1 MTAASPTPAP
11 IVLKLT
17 ITRFRG
23 IPSLKWYPARG
34 LNVILGGGDVGK
46 STILDA
52 IARLL
57 SPTNAAAIT
66 DADFWKRE
74 AENGLEIT
82 AVMSLP
88 TSTGIHSQSKQ
99 AWPWDWNG
107 EAECVP
113 TIDESGAVV
122 IQGTPVF
129 VLRVRATADFE
140 VFYEIIQPDGAI
152 DTLSTSIRRAIGLVR
167 LGGDDRNDRDLRLV
181 QGSALDRLLSDKSLR
196 ARLGVKLGGDE
207 VKEQLKPEAKERLG
221 VLDERFKKQA
231 LPSDLSL
238 GLTSGQGFSIGA
250 LIGLTASEEGIR
262 LPLSSWG
269 AGTRRLASLEIAA
282 ACQGADPVTLVDE
295 VERGLEPY
303 RQRVLIGILQESS
316 SQIFLTTHS
325 AVAISAATKATLWYM
340 DANSAIGALPWEK
353 ISRQQTR
360 DPEALLARLT
370 IVAEGDGEKGFLRRL
385 LERAGLGRLHERGL
399 WITDAQGN
407 DSALNLLEALASGG
421 LQFGAFV
428 DNEGKFPTRWAAI
441 GEKLGALF
449 FQWGRGCIEDNIV
462 PHIPD
467 EKLEA
472 FIVDPS
478 GEHTGERLRTLADR
492 LDLRDDKSFA
502 TIKAAAPDL
511 RALILESATG
521 KVPASKANAS
531 DPEKKALRSHQRC
544 WFKSYDGGFELAD
557 KIFALGL
564 WPQLR
569 ARLLP
574 FVNAILA
581 AENMAGLTDIS

>member
-1 MTAASPTPAP
+1 MTAASPAPTP
-11 IVLKLT
+11 IVLKLA

-23 IPSLKWYPARG
+23 ISGLIWYPARG

-52 IARLL
+52 IALL
-57 SPTNAAAIT
+57 FSPTNAAAIS

-74 AENGLEIT
+74 AENGFEIT

-88 TSTGIHSQSKQ
+88 ASSGIHGQSKQ
-99 AWPWDWNG
+99 AWPWDWSG

-122 IQGTPVF
+122 IQGMPVF

-152 DTLSTSIRRAIGLVR
+152 DILSTAVRRAIGLVR

-196 ARLGVKLGGDE
+196 ARLGVKLGEDE
-207 VKEQLKPEAKERLG
+207 VKEELKPEAKDKLRI
-221 VLDERFKKQA
+221 LDERFKKRA

-238 GLTSGQGFSIGA
+238 GLTAGQGFSIGA

-282 ACQGADPVTLVDE
+282 ACQGADPITLVDE

-303 RQRVLIGILQESS
+303 RQRVLVGALQESH
-316 SQIFLTTHS
+316 SQVFLTTHS
-325 AVAISAATKATLWYM
+325 AVAISAATKATLWYL
-340 DANSAIGALPWEK
+340 DANGAIGPLPREK
-353 ISRQQTR
+353 ISRQQLR

-385 LERAGLGRLHERGL
+385 LKRAGLGQLHERGL

-407 DSALNLLEALASGG
+407 DSALNFLEALASGG
-421 LQFGAFV
+421 LQFGGFV
-428 DNEGKFPTRWAAI
+428 DNEGKFPTRWTAI
-441 GEKLGALF
+441 GQKLGPLF
-449 FQWGRGCIEDNIV
+449 FQWAQGCIEDNIV
-462 PHIPD
+462 LHIPD

-472 FIVDPS
+472 FIVDPT
-478 GEHTGERLRTLADR
+478 GEHTGDRLRTLADR
-492 LDLRDDKSFA
+492 LGLRDDKSFA
-502 TIKAAAPDL
+502 SIKAGAPDL
-511 RALILESATG
+511 RALILEAATG
-521 KVPASKANAS
+521 KVPAAKANAS
-531 DPEKKALRSHQRC
+531 DSEKKTLRSHQRC
-544 WFKSYDGGFELAD
+544 WFKSYDGGVELAD

-581 AENMAGLTDIS
+581 AERMEALSDIS